1 MREPTCTDRPVR
13 NGDTTASPGASQHQ
27 PARASRVLLVGVAA
41 FAWLRKLQERAPGPR
56 IDLRYLVEGAVVLL
70 EGRPELRQ
78 LWLEQAR
85 RALVEHVAGAGDRG
99 SVGNTQGT
107 GRRQSAEG
115 AAARTSASSVN
126 PAHHDDCKALQVGE
140 RAFQWLK
147 SVQGTTRDPRLD
159 MRYLVE
165 GALALLDREPS
176 LLPRVLGHARRSL
189 LEHLQQLDQQP
200 IDPFTLEKHP

>member
-1 MREPTCTDRPVR
+1 MPVAPVTPEQPLGTDRVIHA
-13 NGDTTASPGASQHQ
+13 GDFPARP
-27 PARASRVLLVGVAA
+27 PARAAHRVLLVGVAS

-70 EGRPELRQ
+70 EGAPQLRQ
-78 LWLEQAR
+78 AWLAQSR
-85 RALVEHVAGAGDRG
+85 LALVDHVAGNAGRA
-99 SVGNTQGT
+99 TEGT
-107 GRRQSAEG
+107 GRRQPAEG

-147 SVQGTTRDPRLD
+147 GVQGTTRDPRLD

-165 GALALLDREPS
+165 GAVALLDREPS
-176 LLPRVLGHARRSL
+176 LLPRLLGHARRSL
-189 LEHLQQLDQQP
+189 LEHLQQLDHQP
-200 IDPFTLEKHP
+200 IDPFTLEKHQ